1 MSNAHQIIDEQNIK
15 AAQATDVVVPDDL
28 PDQIAQGVR
37 SVDDREVKR
46 IVVDRAACIGA
57 RSCVVVAQGLFEM
70 DDENL
75 AYVQNPDAF
84 DQETLKLA
92 AESCPVLAIHL
103 YTKEGKKIFP
113 Q

>member
-1 MSNAHQIIDEQNIK
+1 MGEGIRK
-15 AAQATDVVVPDDL
+15 KDD
-28 PDQIAQGVR
+28 G
-37 SVDDREVKR
+37 EVKR

-103 YTKEGKKIFP
+103 YNKEGKKIFP